1 MFKCREGGKYEDKKM
16 VVIGGGI
23 TGMESAL
30 FLRAQGNEVSVVD
43 MLPEWPTDMQGGD
56 PRFMMEAS
64 LETKHCYE
72 NHIGMYYNN
81 RVLDFA
87 DGMLNLESTAD
98 GTKTALPA
106 DIIVLSTGV
115 KPNDQLFNDL
125 RAAGHPS
132 VWKVG
137 DANHTDKIY
146 KAVMNDSKFA
156 VNLK

>member
-1 MFKCREGGKYEDKKM
+1 M

-23 TGMESAL
+23 TGMEAAL

-87 DGMLNLESTAD
+87 DGMLNLRVQPMAQRLLCRQIS
-98 GTKTALPA
+98 
-106 DIIVLSTGV
+106 
-115 KPNDQLFNDL
+115 LFSQ
-125 RAAGHPS
+125 P
-132 VWKVG
+132 V
-137 DANHTDKIY
+137 
-146 KAVMNDSKFA
+146 
-156 VNLK
+156 

>member
-1 MFKCREGGKYEDKKM
+1 MCREGEKDEGKKM

-23 TGMESAL
+23 TGMEAAL
-30 FLRAQGNEVSVVD
+30 FLRAQGKEVSVVD
-43 MLPEWPTDMQGGD
+43 MLPEWPTDMQGGE

-115 KPNDQLFNDL
+115 KPND
-125 RAAGHPS
+125 
-132 VWKVG
+132 
-137 DANHTDKIY
+137 
-146 KAVMNDSKFA
+146 
-156 VNLK
+156 

>member
-1 MFKCREGGKYEDKKM
+1 M

-23 TGMESAL
+23 TGMEAAL

-43 MLPEWPTDMQGGD
+43 MLPEWPTDMHGGD

-72 NHIGMYYNN
+72 NHIRMYYNN
-81 RVLDFA
+81 RVLDF
-87 DGMLNLESTAD
+87 AD

-146 KAVMNDSKFA
+146 KAVMNGSKFA

>member
-1 MFKCREGGKYEDKKM
+1 
-16 VVIGGGI
+16 
-23 TGMESAL
+23 
-30 FLRAQGNEVSVVD
+30 
-43 MLPEWPTDMQGGD
+43 
-56 PRFMMEAS
+56 
-64 LETKHCYE
+64 
-72 NHIGMYYNN
+72 MYYNN

-146 KAVMNDSKFA
+146 IVRITVKKSIEDFCHFRHFSSMNHS
-156 VNLK
+156 